1 MKKKRDIYPGLTNVF
16 QDTYN
21 VYFQPQIDLTEV
33 RVSVEFP
40 SKRPPAQDKQSN
52 IRLSIS
58 FRSVSNLAP
67 QLCNIGLL
75 SGVDKLLSH
84 RASSNIGFIM
94 TVSVDFDWRTPYLM
108 STYKPEAC

>member
-1 MKKKRDIYPGLTNVF
+1 ML
-16 QDTYN
+16 
-21 VYFQPQIDLTEV
+21 
-33 RVSVEFP
+33 SFP
-40 SKRPPAQDKQSN
+40 RKGPSTRQAIKYK
-52 IRLSIS
+52 IIS

-108 STYKPEAC
+108 STY